1 MLVLVHE
8 NCEIDENEF
17 LVCSKANQRR
27 NLHGG
32 FPYWEYD
39 IFNLENLREDER
51 QVEFRL
57 K

>member
-8 NCEIDENEF
+8 DCEIDENEF

-32 FPYWEYD
+32 FPYWKYD